1 MILAEGMTRRYRRP
15 PNSSPIW
22 NNQAP
27 AAPRPSAT
35 ATWSGASGAN
45 GEPLVL
51 LHGGTGSWMH
61 WVRNIEDLSRDYM
74 LLVPDIPGSGE
85 SAAPQHADHGGER
98 CRGAARR
105 HRQILG
111 PDRRFSIAAFSMGG
125 FISGY
130 VAKLA
135 GARVHV
141 PGAGRPERHHRAAR
155 PTAADILAAAAD
167 RRGEARGAPAQ
178 SRAPDVLRPRQG
190 RRSRRPYPGAQCRA
204 LARARQAHQSHRRSE
219 KSLPGFQG
227 RLASIWGEHDV
238 TAVPYFAGRREKL
251 EQFRPGATFD
261 VIPGVGHWVQ
271 YEAPDAFNALLRAR
285 LKPQW
290 PQAPIRS
297 AAAGWPRRRRPR
309 TRRSPAPSGDAA
321 PPRSV
326 SSRRPNTTASA
337 MALWIANSP
346 MK

>member
-1 MILAEGMTRRYRRP
+1 MNHDILLKCMQIPSPAELLANLEQSSTRRTTPVGDGDLVWR
-15 PNSSPIW
+15 IW
-22 NNQAP
+22 GQ
-27 AAPRPSAT
+27 
-35 ATWSGASGAN
+35 

-85 SAAPQHADHGGER
+85 SAAPRMPTTAENVAEALLTGIDM
-98 CRGAARR
+98 
-105 HRQILG
+105 ILG
-111 PDRRFSIAAFSMGG
+111 PDRRFSMAAFSMGG

-135 GARVHV
+135 GARVPCLV
-141 PGAGRPERHHRAAR
+141 LVGPSGTTAPRDPLQLTSWRRLPTDAEKRAAHR
-155 PTAADILAAAAD
+155 RNLELLMFYDRAKVDDLAVHIQEHNA
-167 RRGEARGAPAQ
+167 E
-178 SRAPDVLRPRQG
+178 
-190 RRSRRPYPGAQCRA
+190 RSRVRGKHVNSTGD
-204 LARARQAHQSHRRSE
+204 LS

-238 TAVPYFAGRREKL
+238 TAVPYLAARRETL
-251 EQFRPGATFD
+251 EKFRPGATFD

-290 PQAPIRS
+290 P
-297 AAAGWPRRRRPR
+297 
-309 TRRSPAPSGDAA
+309 
-321 PPRSV
+321 
-326 SSRRPNTTASA
+326 
-337 MALWIANSP
+337 
-346 MK
+346 